1 VLLRA
6 ARPDP
11 VRRDDAP
18 EAGADQSADR
28 GQCRQRAG
36 GNNGCIEVS
45 PLRDGIALRDSKDP
59 EGPVLTYTHH
69 EWSAFLD
76 GAKKGEFDHLTRP

>member
-1 VLLRA
+1 MTWQATIDIENLEWRKA
-6 ARPDP
+6 TA
-11 VRRDDAP
+11 
-18 EAGADQSADR
+18 S
-28 GQCRQRAG
+28 

-45 PLRDGIALRDSKDP
+45 PLRDGVALRDSKDP
-59 EGPVLTYTHH
+59 DGPMLTYTHH